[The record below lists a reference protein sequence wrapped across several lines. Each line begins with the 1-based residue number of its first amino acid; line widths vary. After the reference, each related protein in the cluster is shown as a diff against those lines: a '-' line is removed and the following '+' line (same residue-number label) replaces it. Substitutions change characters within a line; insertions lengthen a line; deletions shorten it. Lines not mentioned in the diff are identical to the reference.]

1 MYGLVGLI
9 AFGAI
14 LFLPVIRAFWQPA
27 GGDAPNR
34 LNLRLALAALI
45 LMVAID
51 NLLNGAMI
59 LPYLLIMGGLAAVR
73 GSDSGAGTALIDSS
87 ISELRRSEQPGL

>member
-1 MYGLVGLI
+1 M
-9 AFGAI
+9 
-14 LFLPVIRAFWQPA
+14 
-27 GGDAPNR
+27 
-34 LNLRLALAALI
+34 AALI

-73 GSDSGAGTALIDSS
+73 GSNSGAGTTLIDS
-87 ISELRRSEQPGL
+87 